1 MASENEGRTL
11 DVLQNVL
18 FGFHVAL
25 QPGNL
30 LLAFIGCV
38 IGTLIGVLPGIGA
51 PAAIALLLP
60 SSFHMSSV
68 GAIIMLAGIYYGA
81 MYGGSTTSILV
92 NIPGEV
98 ASVVTCIDGY
108 QMARQG
114 RAGPALAVCA
124 IGSFIAGTLSVAGL
138 MLISP
143 LLAKFALS
151 FGAPEYTSLMITGF
165 VVLTFLASSSMPKAL
180 IMAAFGIFISTV
192 GLDNISGDVRFA
204 GSMVELWDGVGLVPI
219 VMGMFGISEVL
230 LNLEEMGHKSVE
242 ILRDKI
248 KHIFPTK
255 EDWKKFVPSSLR
267 GTILGFFLGVIP
279 GGGAALASFTSY
291 AIEKK
296 ISKNPE
302 KFGTGMIEGVA
313 SPESANNAATGGAF
327 VPLLTLGIPS
337 NIVTALLLGAFMIHG
352 ISPGPLMLRDH
363 SDLFWGLIA
372 SMYMGNVMLLVLNL
386 PLVGIWVQL
395 LRTPYR
401 ILFPLI
407 LLFCLIGVYSINSS
421 VIEIYIMIIFGII
434 GYLTR
439 KTEYDAA
446 PLVLAVVLGP
456 IFENA
461 LRQSLMMSSGDIS
474 IFFSRPISCGFM
486 LTAIFLLFIPLFL
499 KRKLPKT
506 KDEI

>member
-1 MASENEGRTL
+1 M
-11 DVLQNVL
+11 
-18 FGFHVAL
+18 
-25 QPGNL
+25 
-30 LLAFIGCV
+30 GCL

-51 PAAIALLLP
+51 PATIALLLP

-98 ASVVTCIDGY
+98 ASVVTCFDGY

-124 IGSFIAGTLSVAGL
+124 IGSFIAGTLSVVGL
-138 MLISP
+138 MLIAP
-143 LLAKFALS
+143 LLAKVALS
-151 FGAPEYTSLMITGF
+151 FGPPEYTSLMITGF

-180 IMAAFGIFISTV
+180 IMAAFGIFVSTV
-192 GLDNISGDVRFA
+192 GLDNISGDIRFA
-204 GSMVELWDGVGLVPI
+204 GSIVELWDGVGLVPV
-219 VMGMFGISEVL
+219 VMGLFGVSEVL
-230 LNLEEMGHKSVE
+230 LNLEQMAGESVE
-242 ILRDKI
+242 ILKEKI
-248 KHIFPTK
+248 KHLFPTK
-255 EDWKKFVPSSLR
+255 EDWKKFIPASFR
-267 GTILGFFLGVIP
+267 GTILGFFLGVLP
-279 GGGAALASFTSY
+279 GGGAALASFVSY

-296 ISKNPE
+296 ISKTPE

-337 NIVTALLLGAFMIHG
+337 NIVMALLLGAFMIHG
-352 ISPGPLMLRDH
+352 ISPGPLIIRDH
-363 SDLFWGLIA
+363 PDLFWGLIA
-372 SMYMGNVMLLVLNL
+372 SMYIGNVMLLVLNL
-386 PLVGIWVQL
+386 PLVGVWVQL

-407 LLFCLIGVYSINSS
+407 LLFCLIGVYSLNSS
-421 VIEIYIMIIFGII
+421 IVEIYFMVIFGVI

-461 LRQSLMMSSGDIS
+461 LRQSLMMSGGSLS
-474 IFFSRPISCGFM
+474 IFFSRPISCVFII
-486 LTAIFLLFIPLFL
+486 LSIFLLFVPLIF
-499 KRKLPKT
+499 KRKLPT
-506 KDEI
+506 VKDEI